1 MEGIMEGFHTRW
13 SICFQS
19 CDDTRLSNLIGSTII
34 HIHGGKKENITL
46 LCDSRGN
53 SFHDLAIDGLFV
65 VSHKV
70 LVQQL
75 LNLVWRQPVHK
86 SVFVES
92 NANAQLLT
100 SNRYLE

>member
-1 MEGIMEGFHTRW
+1 
-13 SICFQS
+13 
-19 CDDTRLSNLIGSTII
+19 
-34 HIHGGKKENITL
+34 
-46 LCDSRGN
+46 
-53 SFHDLAIDGLFV
+53 
-65 VSHKV
+65 